1 MKRLILIVLCAATLC
16 AGGIVLLEKR
26 EPPQEPAPQAQ
37 EPAPQAQ
44 APSAPT
50 EPVQEKSASFDEAVT
65 LRVLTDGGVEEVALH
80 DYLVGVLV
88 AEMPTDFPPEALKA
102 QAVASRTFALRQ
114 AEARKHADADVCADP
129 ACCQGYLTD
138 ASADG
143 LTRLTEAVKA
153 TDGLVMTYADGLIDA
168 TFFSCS
174 GGRTED
180 AAAVWGGDIP
190 YLHSVDSPGEE
201 DAPRYTETV
210 TVSAE
215 TFSETL
221 RGAYP
226 ETNLSGSPKGWFGA
240 CSYTE
245 GGGIDTIFIGG
256 TAVNGTKLR
265 SLFSLRS
272 TNIAFAVTEAGEIEI
287 TTYGFGH
294 RVGLSQYG
302 AKAMAEAG
310 AGFDEILTHYY
321 DGAAVTRLL
330 TEA

>member
-1 MKRLILIVLCAATLC
+1 MKRFCIIVLCAALLW
-16 AGGIVLLEKR
+16 AGGAWLYLTLADAPE
-26 EPPQEPAPQAQ
+26 EEAPAQMPVFAAAQ
-37 EPAPQAQ
+37 ERALPA
-44 APSAPT
+44 
-50 EPVQEKSASFDEAVT
+50 FDEAVT
-65 LRVLTDGGVEEVALH
+65 LRVLTRDGVKELTLRE
-80 DYLVGVLV
+80 YLIGVLL
-88 AEMPTDFPPEALKA
+88 AEMPADFPEEALKA
-102 QAVASRTFALRQ
+102 QAIASRTFALRQ
-114 AEARKHADADVCADP
+114 AEAKKHEGADICTDP

-143 LTRLTEAVKA
+143 LTRLTEAVEA

-210 TVSAE
+210 TLSAAD
-215 TFSETL
+215 FSETL
-221 RGAYP
+221 RTAYP
-226 ETNLSGSPKGWFGA
+226 EANLSGSPIGWFGA
-240 CSYTE
+240 CRHTD

>member
-1 MKRLILIVLCAATLC
+1 MKRLCIIVLCAAVLC
-16 AGGIVLLEKR
+16 TGGAWLYLTFS
-26 EPPQEPAPQAQ
+26 
-37 EPAPQAQ
+37 
-44 APSAPT
+44 SAPEEVPAQT
-50 EPVQEKSASFDEAVT
+50 PTIPVAEERVLPPFDETVT
-65 LRVLTDGGVEEVALH
+65 LRVLTQDGVEELTLQE
-80 DYLVGVLV
+80 YLVGVLL
-88 AEMPTDFPPEALKA
+88 AEMPANFPVEALKA
-102 QAVASRTFALRQ
+102 QAIASRTFALRQ
-114 AEARKHADADVCADP
+114 AEAKKHEDADICTDP

-138 ASADG
+138 ASEEDLA
-143 LTRLTEAVKA
+143 RLTEAVEA
-153 TDGLVMTYADGLIDA
+153 TDGLVMTYADNLIDA

-210 TVSAE
+210 TLSAE
-215 TFSETL
+215 AFSETL
-221 RGAYP
+221 RAAYP
-226 ETNLSGSPKGWFGA
+226 EANLSGSPSGWFGV
-240 CSYTE
+240 CSYTD
-245 GGGIDTIFIGG
+245 GDGIDTIFIGG
-256 TAVNGTKLR
+256 TAVSGTKLR

-272 TNIAFAVTEAGEIEI
+272 TNITFTVTEADEIEI
-287 TTYGFGH
+287 TTHGFGH

-310 AGFDEILTHYY
+310 ATFDEILTHYY

>member
-1 MKRLILIVLCAATLC
+1 MKRLCIIVLCAALLC
-16 AGGIVLLEKR
+16 AGGAWLYLTCGGAPEK
-26 EPPQEPAPQAQ
+26 
-37 EPAPQAQ
+37 
-44 APSAPT
+44 APT
-50 EPVQEKSASFDEAVT
+50 QMPTVDAAEEQLPPFDAAVT
-65 LRVLTDGGVEEVALH
+65 LRVLTQDGVKELTLRE
-80 DYLVGVLV
+80 YLVGVLL
-88 AEMPTDFPPEALKA
+88 AEMPASFPEEALKA
-102 QAVASRTFALRQ
+102 QAIASRTFALRQ
-114 AEARKHADADVCADP
+114 AEAKKHEDADICTDP

-138 ASADG
+138 ASEEELA
-143 LTRLTEAVKA
+143 RLTEAVEA
-153 TDGLVMTYADGLIDA
+153 TDGLVMTYEKGLIDA

-190 YLHSVDSPGEE
+190 YLHSVESPGEE
-201 DAPRYTETV
+201 EAPRYTETV

-221 RGAYP
+221 HGAYP
-226 ETNLSGSPKGWFGA
+226 EANLSGSPNGWFGA
-240 CSYTE
+240 CSYTD

-256 TAVNGTKLR
+256 TGVSGTKLR

-272 TNIAFAVTEAGEIEI
+272 TIIAFAVTEAGEIEI

-310 AGFDEILTHYY
+310 AGCDEILKHYY

>member
-1 MKRLILIVLCAATLC
+1 MKRLIIIALCAAVLC
-16 AGGIVLLEKR
+16 AGGAWLYLNFAD
-26 EPPQEPAPQAQ
+26 EPEEDVP
-37 EPAPQAQ
+37 AQ
-44 APSAPT
+44 APTVAPA
-50 EPVQEKSASFDEAVT
+50 QERLAPFDEAVT
-65 LRVLTDGGVEEVALH
+65 LRVLTEDGVEELTLRE
-80 DYLVGVLV
+80 YLVGVLL
-88 AEMPTDFPPEALKA
+88 AEMPADFPTEALKA
-102 QAVASRTFALRQ
+102 QAIASRTFALRQ
-114 AEARKHADADVCADP
+114 AQAKKHEGADICTDP
-129 ACCQGYLTD
+129 ACCQGYLTEAPEED
-138 ASADG
+138 LS
-143 LTRLTEAVKA
+143 RLTEAVEA

-190 YLHSVDSPGEE
+190 YLHSVESPGEE

-210 TVSAE
+210 MVGAE
-215 TFSETL
+215 AFSETL
-221 RGAYP
+221 CTAYP
-226 ETNLSGSPKGWFGA
+226 EANLSGSPNGWFGV
-240 CSYTE
+240 CSRTD
-245 GGGIDTIFIGG
+245 GGGIEPIFIGG
-256 TAVNGTKLR
+256 TAVSGAKLR
-265 SLFSLRS
+265 SLFPLRS
-272 TNIAFAVTEAGEIEI
+272 TNITFSVTEEGEIAI

>member
-1 MKRLILIVLCAATLC
+1 MKRFCIIVLCAALLC
-16 AGGIVLLEKR
+16 AGGAWLYLTLADAPE
-26 EPPQEPAPQAQ
+26 EEAPAQMPVFAAAQ
-37 EPAPQAQ
+37 ERALPA
-44 APSAPT
+44 
-50 EPVQEKSASFDEAVT
+50 FDEAVT
-65 LRVLTDGGVEEVALH
+65 LRVLTRDGVKELTLRE
-80 DYLVGVLV
+80 YLIGVLL
-88 AEMPTDFPPEALKA
+88 AEMPADFPEEALKA
-102 QAVASRTFALRQ
+102 QAIASRTFALRQ
-114 AEARKHADADVCADP
+114 AEAKKHEGADICTDP

-143 LTRLTEAVKA
+143 LKRLTEAVEA

-190 YLHSVDSPGEE
+190 YLRSVDSPGEE

-287 TTYGFGH
+287 TTCGFGH

-310 AGFDEILTHYY
+310 ASFDEILTHYY

>member
-1 MKRLILIVLCAATLC
+1 MKRLCIIVLCAALLC
-16 AGGIVLLEKR
+16 AGGAWLYLTCGGAPEK
-26 EPPQEPAPQAQ
+26 
-37 EPAPQAQ
+37 
-44 APSAPT
+44 APT
-50 EPVQEKSASFDEAVT
+50 QMPTVDAAEEQLPPFDAAVT
-65 LRVLTDGGVEEVALH
+65 LRVLTQDGVKELTLRE
-80 DYLVGVLV
+80 YLVGVLL
-88 AEMPTDFPPEALKA
+88 AEMPASFPEEALKA
-102 QAVASRTFALRQ
+102 QAIASRTFALRQ
-114 AEARKHADADVCADP
+114 AEAKKHEDADICTDP

-138 ASADG
+138 ASGEELA
-143 LTRLTEAVKA
+143 RLTEAVEA
-153 TDGLVMTYADGLIDA
+153 TDGLVMTYEKGLIDA

-190 YLHSVDSPGEE
+190 YLHSVESPGEE
-201 DAPRYTETV
+201 EAPRYTETV

-221 RGAYP
+221 HGAYP
-226 ETNLSGSPKGWFGA
+226 EANLSGSPNGWFGA
-240 CSYTE
+240 CSYTD

-256 TAVNGTKLR
+256 AGGSGTKLR

-272 TNIAFAVTEAGEIEI
+272 TIIAFAVTEAGEIEI

-310 AGFDEILTHYY
+310 ASFDEILTHYY

>member
-1 MKRLILIVLCAATLC
+1 MKRLCIILLCAALLC
-16 AGGIVLLEKR
+16 AGGAWLYLTYGSVPKE
-26 EPPQEPAPQAQ
+26 EPPAQ
-37 EPAPQAQ
+37 TPEATALAERKLP
-44 APSAPT
+44 
-50 EPVQEKSASFDEAVT
+50 SFDEAVT
-65 LRVLTDGGVEEVALH
+65 LHVLTQDGVKELTMRE
-80 DYLVGVLV
+80 YLVGVLL
-88 AEMPTDFPPEALKA
+88 AEMPADFPEEALKA

-114 AEARKHADADVCADP
+114 AEAKKHDGADICTDP

-138 ASADG
+138 ASAEE
-143 LTRLTEAVKA
+143 LARLTEAVEA

-180 AAAVWGGDIP
+180 AAAVWGGDVP

-210 TVSAE
+210 KLSAE
-215 TFSETL
+215 EFSATL
-221 RGAYP
+221 LTAYP
-226 ETNLSGSPKGWFGA
+226 EANLSGSPEGWFGA
-240 CSYTE
+240 CSDTD

-256 TAVNGTKLR
+256 TAVSGTKLR
-265 SLFSLRS
+265 ALFSLRS
-272 TNIAFAVTEAGEIEI
+272 TDITFVVTQAGEIEI

-302 AKAMAEAG
+302 ARAMAETG
-310 AGFDEILTHYY
+310 ATFDEILTHYY

-330 TEA
+330 TAV

>member
-1 MKRLILIVLCAATLC
+1 MKRFCIIVLCAALLC
-16 AGGIVLLEKR
+16 AGGAWLYLTYGG
-26 EPPQEPAPQAQ
+26 AP
-37 EPAPQAQ
+37 EEAPTQT
-44 APSAPT
+44 PSAAAVEEQLP
-50 EPVQEKSASFDEAVT
+50 PFDEAVM
-65 LRVLTDGGVEEVALH
+65 LRVLTQDGVKELTLRE
-80 DYLVGVLV
+80 YLVGVLL
-88 AEMPTDFPPEALKA
+88 AEMPASFPEEALRA
-102 QAVASRTFALRQ
+102 QAIASRTFALRQ
-114 AEARKHADADVCADP
+114 AEAKKHEDADICTDP

-138 ASADG
+138 ASEEELA
-143 LTRLTEAVKA
+143 RLTEAVKA
-153 TDGLVMTYADGLIDA
+153 TDGLVMTYDEGLIDA

-201 DAPRYTETV
+201 EAPRYTETV

-215 TFSETL
+215 IFSETL
-221 RGAYP
+221 LGAYP
-226 ETNLSGSPKGWFGA
+226 EANLSGSPNGWFGA
-240 CSYTE
+240 CSYTD
-245 GGGIDTIFIGG
+245 GGGIETIFIGG
-256 TAVNGTKLR
+256 TAVSGTKLR

-272 TNIAFAVTEAGEIEI
+272 TNITFAVTETDKIEI

-310 AGFDEILTHYY
+310 ASFDEILTHYY

>member
-1 MKRLILIVLCAATLC
+1 MKRFCIIVLCAALLW
-16 AGGIVLLEKR
+16 AGGAWLYLTLADAPE
-26 EPPQEPAPQAQ
+26 EEAPAQMPVFAAAQ
-37 EPAPQAQ
+37 EPTLPA
-44 APSAPT
+44 
-50 EPVQEKSASFDEAVT
+50 FDEAVT
-65 LRVLTDGGVEEVALH
+65 LRVLTQDGVKELTLRE
-80 DYLVGVLV
+80 YLIGVLL
-88 AEMPTDFPPEALKA
+88 AEMPADFPEEALKA
-102 QAVASRTFALRQ
+102 QAIASRTFALRQ
-114 AEARKHADADVCADP
+114 AEAKKHEGADICTDP

-143 LTRLTEAVKA
+143 LKRLTEAVEA

-221 RGAYP
+221 LGAYP

-287 TTYGFGH
+287 TTCGFGH

-310 AGFDEILTHYY
+310 ASFDEILTHYY